1 MLQTEGIFFIVLISV
16 SEAQNPISVQVS
28 ETALGTT
35 DAEAPLHYTP
45 LCKQEQREDGA
56 ILVNTHTLLH
66 TAGVGLQGAN
76 HAGFQ
81 PFPPLLL
88 PQVRILFSLFCMI
101 PHRSF
106 SHGLN

>member
-56 ILVNTHTLLH
+56 ILVNTHTLTH
-66 TAGVGLQGAN
+66 RRS
-76 HAGFQ
+76 GFARGKSCRVST
-81 PFPPLLL
+81 FP
-88 PQVRILFSLFCMI
+88 S
-101 PHRSF
+101 S
-106 SHGLN
+106 SAASG